1 MIKKVIA
8 LVFVSFFVMLG
19 LTVLTENNHNYNIA
33 ENNINSFI
41 TDSSSGFNHYNFL
54 INTTINYTSGINSA
68 GQTFGCYNNSL
79 YYIYNDNI
87 YNFSIINQKTNL
99 IIQSSIQPNELEI
112 YNNLMFI
119 GYNGNTLFQI
129 YNFSNNKVIFGNFS
143 YNSYYSQFF
152 ENKNI
157 YYVVSILNHDFPSSY
172 GHLCSYSINTNSG
185 SISSGSCIAS
195 YTQPTNQI
203 TASANQNN
211 LMFAINGGGGDYTLA
226 GFTYFNLTSNSA
238 KCITNTNNDFGNIF
252 NIMDFGSNTLLESES
267 YYLNS
272 VGGAGTTSY
281 SYNQYATGL
290 FFADSN
296 NKNMFIPIN
305 ITNNAYTKLPSSNNN
320 QSFCYENNLV
330 YVNIPIGKNNN
341 IFNTDSYIIS
351 GNKNLYIV
359 NNNNLYVYPF
369 KQYLLNIN
377 SYNKFDS
384 KINNYFL
391 MNGKIYNSLNEQFID
406 LSMPI
411 LITPL
416 NYSVYNYNGTAIT
429 INQSDFTGSG
439 SNLYYNLSIYY
450 NQVQAPSIP
459 LYDIFSYMYPIS
471 IIGLFVGM
479 GAFIFTIKKRGY
491 KI

>member
-1 MIKKVIA
+1 MLRKIIA
-8 LVFVSFFVMLG
+8 IVLVSFFVMTG
-19 LTVLTENNHNYNIA
+19 LSVLNQGNQNYNIA
-33 ENNINSFI
+33 GNNINSFI

-157 YYVVSILNHDFPSSY
+157 YYVVSILNHDFPSGN

-203 TASANQNN
+203 TESANQNN

-281 SYNQYATGL
+281 SYNQYSTGL

-305 ITNNAYTKLPSSNNN
+305 ITNDAYTKLASSNNN

-341 IFNTDSYIIS
+341 IFNSDTYIIS

-369 KQYLLNIN
+369 KQYILNIN
-377 SYNKFDS
+377 SYNKFVS
-384 KINNYFL
+384 KINDYFL
-391 MNGKIYNSLNEQFID
+391 MNGKIYNALTENFID

-411 LITPL
+411 IIIPL
-416 NYSVYNYNGTAIT
+416 NYSNYNYNGSAIT
-429 INQSDFTGSG
+429 ITQYNFSGSG
-439 SNLYYNLSIYY
+439 SILYYNLSIYY
-450 NQVQAPSIP
+450 NGVGNIQSTITSNS
-459 LYDIFSYMYPIS
+459 LYLIILYVV
-471 IIGLFVGM
+471 IGLGLAIFVI
-479 GAFIFTIKKRGY
+479 ASVRYRI
-491 KI
+491 